1 MWFNA
6 GGSWGASLSSLF
18 LLFTLILNVAAQTF
32 GITLDKAARDDA
44 QRFVYSA
51 KLTFEQDTGTLF
63 NDGQLYGLARA
74 AFNEMQTKFNADK
87 VRFNRQPVMMAAMAL
102 GKDVYLSSNL
112 KGGPFLYTYADSRL
126 KPQVVV
132 ALERCQ
138 TSLQDAAKRG
148 TTVDKQHRTQA
159 SCAEVAAV
167 HQYYLDDAVTEA
179 ARNDPPPTRI
189 VAYGK
194 AGQDGP
200 IGPQNACGG
209 GDVVRNGV
217 VTWGCKQFMA
227 DEQITVPRKP
237 TNNLNLNLPNPFPK
251 FTTTQV
257 SVMCPGHKNP

>member
-63 NDGQLYGLARA
+63 ND
-74 AFNEMQTKFNADK
+74 

-138 TSLQDAAKRG
+138 TSLQDAARRG

-209 GDVVRNGV
+209 GDVVKNGV
-217 VTWGCKQFMA
+217 LTWGCKQFMA

-257 SVMCPGHKNP
+257 SVMCPGHKKP